1 MRFRHRAVALV
12 VGLLLS
18 VGLGGCAA
26 ATHSTASHHASIG
39 RYLGT
44 VDPDEWCDVA
54 QVSTCMNARNGGPI
68 LQDWY
73 SNVANNSFG
82 LYSVN
87 RCNGGLS
94 STNCPISG
102 NPVGWT
108 IAQFQ
113 DPTLGTCVDDANG
126 NSGSANAYVNGT
138 CNGSNRYGG
147 HYVTLSLRYPAPGC
161 PVGFD
166 LFYQSQ

>member
-68 LQDWY
+68 LQDLY

-82 LYSVN
+82 LYFLNSFNRRPSV
-87 RCNGGLS
+87 
-94 STNCPISG
+94 THCPI
-102 NPVGWT
+102 
-108 IAQFQ
+108 F
-113 DPTLGTCVDDANG
+113 G
-126 NSGSANAYVNGT
+126 NSGRWT
-138 CNGSNRYGG
+138 DPR
-147 HYVTLSLRYPAPGC
+147 
-161 PVGFD
+161 
-166 LFYQSQ
+166 